1 MLDEPLGN
9 QPELSLAG
17 LGLEPQAEVINLTE
31 PVRNPP
37 RRSLR
42 RRTLP
47 FPICLGMP
55 DQPSQPGPRS
65 LLDEAACLC
74 ALRTRFA
81 PDGKHERAGH

>member
-31 PVRNPP
+31 PVRKPTP
-37 RRSLR
+37 RSLR

-47 FPICLGMP
+47 FLICLGMP
-55 DQPSQPGPRS
+55 DQPHSPARVI
-65 LLDEAACLC
+65 
-74 ALRTRFA
+74 
-81 PDGKHERAGH
+81 AG